1 MADMDTGFRRYD
13 GVGGGRLGDELLLL
27 GPNSDFPEAL
37 FPAKPT
43 AVTSSYTSP

>member
-13 GVGGGRLGDELLLL
+13 GVGGGRLGNELLLRR
-27 GPNSDFPEAL
+27 PNSDFPETL
-37 FPAKPT
+37 FRKEPP

>member
-1 MADMDTGFRRYD
+1 MADMDAGFRQCD
-13 GVGGGRLGDELLLL
+13 GVGGGRLGNELLLR

-37 FPAKPT
+37 FDREPP

>member
-13 GVGGGRLGDELLLL
+13 GVGGGLL
-27 GPNSDFPEAL
+27 GNGLPSHGPNRDFPEAL
-37 FPAKPT
+37 FRKEPP

>member
-1 MADMDTGFRRYD
+1 MADTDTGFRQCD
-13 GVGGGRLGDELLLL
+13 GVESGRLGDKLLLL

-37 FPAKPT
+37 FRKEPP